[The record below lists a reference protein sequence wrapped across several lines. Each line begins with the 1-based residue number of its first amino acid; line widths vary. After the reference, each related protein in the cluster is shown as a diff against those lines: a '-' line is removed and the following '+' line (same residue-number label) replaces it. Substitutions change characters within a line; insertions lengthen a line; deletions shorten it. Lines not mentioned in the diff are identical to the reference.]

1 MSQTTIM
8 PEFVEEETGR
18 RLYHENET
26 TLDIEKAIAKKF
38 IPKKGDVTSSYMHR
52 DMDEEEPFDV
62 DRAVD
67 ADGVPVLQEKSKLSL
82 YDVEYKL
89 YGMNVV
95 PVDKNTGKILDEKQ
109 IVNLRKQL
117 MKNWRFE
124 DEDEDE

>member
-1 MSQTTIM
+1 M

-67 ADGVPVLQEKSKLSL
+67 VDGVPVLQEKSKLSL

-89 YGMNVV
+89 FGMNVV

-109 IVNLRKQL
+109 IVTLRKQL
-117 MKNWRFE
+117 MKNWQFE

>member
-1 MSQTTIM
+1 M

-89 YGMNVV
+89 YGMKVV
-95 PVDKNTGKILDEKQ
+95 PVDKNTGKVLDEKQ
-109 IVNLRKQL
+109 IVTLRKQL

>member
-1 MSQTTIM
+1 M

-26 TLDIEKAIAKKF
+26 TLEIEKAIAKKF

-62 DRAVD
+62 DRTVD
-67 ADGVPVLQEKSKLSL
+67 EDGVPILQEKSTLSL

-95 PVDKNTGKILDEKQ
+95 PVDKNTGKVLEEKQ
-109 IVNLRKQL
+109 VETLRKQL

>member
-1 MSQTTIM
+1 M

-67 ADGVPVLQEKSKLSL
+67 VDGVPVLQEKSKLSL

-89 YGMNVV
+89 FGMNVV
-95 PVDKNTGKILDEKQ
+95 PVDKNTGKVLDEKQ

>member
-1 MSQTTIM
+1 M

-26 TLDIEKAIAKKF
+26 TLEIEKAIAKKF

-62 DRAVD
+62 DRTVD
-67 ADGVPVLQEKSKLSL
+67 EDGVPILQEKSTLSL

-95 PVDKNTGKILDEKQ
+95 PVDKNTGKVLDEKQ
-109 IVNLRKQL
+109 IETLRKQL
-117 MKNWRFE
+117 LKNWQFE

>member
-1 MSQTTIM
+1 M

-26 TLDIEKAIAKKF
+26 TLEIEKAIAKKF
-38 IPKKGDVTSSYMHR
+38 VPKKGDVTSSYMHR

-67 ADGVPVLQEKSKLSL
+67 AEGVPILQEKSNLSL

-89 YGMNVV
+89 DGLKVV
-95 PVDKNTGKILDEKQ
+95 PVDKNTGKVLDEKQ
-109 IVNLRKQL
+109 VVTLRKQL
-117 MKNWRFE
+117 LKNWRFE
-124 DEDEDE
+124 DEDEDDE

>member
-95 PVDKNTGKILDEKQ
+95 TVDKNTGKILDEKQ

>member
-1 MSQTTIM
+1 M

-38 IPKKGDVTSSYMHR
+38 IPKKGEVTSSYMHR

-62 DRAVD
+62 DRAAD
-67 ADGVPVLQEKSKLSL
+67 AEGVPILQEKSNLSL

-89 YGMNVV
+89 DGLKVV
-95 PVDKNTGKILDEKQ
+95 PVDKNTGKVLDEKQ
-109 IVNLRKQL
+109 VVTLRKQL
-117 MKNWRFE
+117 LKNWRFE
-124 DEDEDE
+124 DDEDDE

>member
-1 MSQTTIM
+1 M

>member
-1 MSQTTIM
+1 M

-67 ADGVPVLQEKSKLSL
+67 ADGVPVLEEKSKLSL

-89 YGMNVV
+89 YGMKVV
-95 PVDKNTGKILDEKQ
+95 PVDKNTGKVLDEKQ
-109 IVNLRKQL
+109 VVTLRKQL

>member
-1 MSQTTIM
+1 M

-67 ADGVPVLQEKSKLSL
+67 ADGVPVLQEKAKLSL